1 MTNDNILNQ
10 TDIEKAL
17 VEEGR
22 SLRRLVGAIRESAQ
36 AKAESETAFKVA
48 FAKARLLARA
58 GEGRVTEA
66 FADDTAVVET
76 EAERLKFLTAD
87 GVLMAQREELRICQ
101 SRIDALRTLMAS
113 VRSVT

>member
-1 MTNDNILNQ
+1 MTNDNILTQ
-10 TDIEKAL
+10 TDIERAL
-17 VEEGR
+17 VEEGK
-22 SLRRLVGAIRESAQ
+22 SLRRLVNVIRDSAQ
-36 AKAESETAFKVA
+36 AKAQAETTFKVA
-48 FAKARLLARA
+48 FAKQRLLARA

-66 FADDTAVVET
+66 FADDTAVVMT
-76 EAERLKFLTAD
+76 ENERMAFLSAD